1 MELYILR
8 HGETSKKLYSSV
20 DSNHSLTFS
29 GRSEIEKIGK
39 SIKKLKIKIDLILSS
54 TISSSLETADIINN
68 LFNKKIKI
76 LKCKDLQPE
85 GNILN
90 VYKIISEFN
99 QMSSILIVGH
109 EPYLSTMISDIIS
122 NTSSNK
128 NKTNNDIK
136 SNSNIILKKA
146 GLSKIRITSTVP
158 TLQGELRWLLT
169 PRVLKSII

>member
-1 MELYILR
+1 LELYILR
-8 HGETSKKLYSSV
+8 HGETSKKLYNSV

-29 GRSEIEKIGK
+29 GKSEIEKIGK
-39 SIKKLKIKIDLILSS
+39 SIKKLKIKIDLILTS

-122 NTSSNK
+122 NTSNNK
-128 NKTNNDIK
+128 NKTSNDIK

>member
-8 HGETSKKLYSSV
+8 HGETSKKLYNFV

-29 GRSEIEKIGK
+29 GKSEIEKIGK
-39 SIKKLKIKIDLILSS
+39 SIKKLKIKIDLILTS
-54 TISSSLETADIINN
+54 TISSSLETSDIINN
-68 LFNKKIKI
+68 LFSKKIKI

-122 NTSSNK
+122 NSNNK